1 MSDWKMSESI
11 AALAPAIVAAQA
23 EICAA
28 AKDAVNPHFGNRY
41 ADLASVIEAVKSATQ
56 KHAIAIL
63 QPVTTDGGVAC
74 ITTLLLHSSGEY
86 IASTLRIPVTKN
98 DAQGVGSAISYG
110 RRYGLQAMLRVPAAD
125 DDGNDASTVTTPRPA
140 ARQVP
145 PPPARTEST
154 GDGASP
160 GDVVLGF
167 GKFKGYRLGD
177 IEKDYLQW
185 LRGQTK
191 QNIDDPSKE
200 RFRTRDL
207 TLLSQIES
215 VLGVAT
221 APAVAPENG
230 YSDDIPF

>member
-1 MSDWKMSESI
+1 MSEWKMSESI
-11 AALAPAIVAAQA
+11 ATLAPAIVAAQA

-41 ADLASVIEAVKSATQ
+41 ADLASVIEAVKAATQ
-56 KHAIAIL
+56 RHSIAIL

-125 DDGNDASTVTTPRPA
+125 DDGNEASTGA
-140 ARQVP
+140 
-145 PPPARTEST
+145 PARAAPEPVASSPPRTEFT
-154 GDGASP
+154 ADTAGP

-167 GKFKGYRLGD
+167 GKYKGYRLGD
-177 IEKDYLQW
+177 VPADYLDW
-185 LRGQTK
+185 LQTETRK
-191 QNIDDPSKE
+191 SLDDPAKQ
-200 RFRTRDL
+200 RFR
-207 TLLSQIES
+207 SKNES
-215 VLGVAT
+215 LIADIDAALGRAQA
-221 APAVAPENG
+221 APADGNG
-230 YSDDIPF
+230 YSDDIQF